1 MPTFRGESGK
11 GGKRKA
17 ETMTLIH
24 AFLWGF
30 LSLDAGFLLLFVVVV
45 INEFLIYRDLRK
57 RLREQNNWK

>member
-1 MPTFRGESGK
+1 
-11 GGKRKA
+11 
-17 ETMTLIH
+17 MTLIH

-30 LSLDAGFLLLFVVVV
+30 LSLDVGFLLLFVVVV